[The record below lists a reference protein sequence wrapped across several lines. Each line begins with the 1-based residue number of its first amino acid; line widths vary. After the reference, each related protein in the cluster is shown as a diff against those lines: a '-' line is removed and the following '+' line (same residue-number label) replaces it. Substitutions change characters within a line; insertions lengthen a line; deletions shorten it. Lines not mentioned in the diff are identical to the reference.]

1 MDARAGLEAQG
12 PAATA
17 EEIKKAYKRQ
27 ALRWH
32 PDRCKPE
39 DKCKAE
45 EKFKEVSEA
54 YETLHDPDR
63 KVRVHACCAERALAP
78 FALVLRL
85 ARRFLRLVGYAG
97 DAPVGSYIN
106 EDGLAG
112 TAQGCNFLLRPHYFP
127 LGEFRCAATAGI
139 ESAQ

>member
-85 ARRFLRLVGYAG
+85 ARRFLRLVGYPG
-97 DAPVGSYIN
+97 
-106 EDGLAG
+106 
-112 TAQGCNFLLRPHYFP
+112 AQRLTIPCPCIRTCLRRSSSLRPRP
-127 LGEFRCAATAGI
+127 GLL
-139 ESAQ
+139 

>member
-1 MDARAGLEAQG
+1 MDVRAGLEAQG
-12 PAATA
+12 PVATA

-54 YETLHDPDR
+54 YETLNDPDR
-63 KVRVHACCAERALAP
+63 KVRVRACCAGRALAP
-78 FALVLRL
+78 VCPCARPCGWPGGSCVPL
-85 ARRFLRLVGYAG
+85 AMHV
-97 DAPVGSYIN
+97 
-106 EDGLAG
+106 
-112 TAQGCNFLLRPHYFP
+112 
-127 LGEFRCAATAGI
+127 CA
-139 ESAQ
+139 